1 MCVGAILSEAFASN
15 ERKAFWT
22 LLSLPIVINNKGCKE
37 KGQDTVDERIERGST
52 VTRWSLILVA
62 AQIADVLTTSA
73 VFAAFPGATEANP
86 MMAAVQ
92 AHLGSAWWL
101 PKMALACALVVLVG
115 YRPRRRL
122 VLAIGFVST
131 TPALLNLAN
140 IFAGMIHG

>member
-1 MCVGAILSEAFASN
+1 
-15 ERKAFWT
+15 
-22 LLSLPIVINNKGCKE
+22 
-37 KGQDTVDERIERGST
+37 
-52 VTRWSLILVA
+52 
-62 AQIADVLTTSA
+62 
-73 VFAAFPGATEANP
+73 